1 MSDTRLLYCHCA
13 YARVV
18 PPAVKADVLAGLTN
32 AGVAFEA
39 VSDLCQ
45 MSARKDPRMKELAEG
60 GPVTIAAC
68 YERAVRGLFIQAET
82 PLPDEGVTICN
93 MRTDSAEDVLK
104 AMLNGNAPAAA
115 AADAL
120 ADVPAVPL
128 PLVSKASMESA
139 SLAASAAN
147 GSASDRIGQ
156 LTREL
161 EQPAAGGWKPWFPVI
176 DYTRCTNCM
185 QCLSFCLFDVYGVK
199 DGKIQV
205 QNQDHC
211 KTDCP
216 ACSRVC
222 PEVAIMF
229 PKYRHGPIN
238 GDVVSSDDIR
248 REAMK
253 VDISALL
260 GGDIYQQL
268 RDRSAKAKSR
278 FSKERDED
286 RALTERQNC
295 LVKLKQQ
302 MNLDIP
308 AEVLAALPS
317 PDEIRAK
324 AEAAAAR
331 AQEAL
336 RANAAREAEG

>member
-1 MSDTRLLYCHCA
+1 MSDSRLLYCHCA

-45 MSARKDPRMKELAEG
+45 MSARKDPRLKELAEG
-60 GPVTIAAC
+60 GAVTIAAC
-68 YERAVRGLFIQAET
+68 YPRAVRGLFIQSET

-104 AMLNGNAPAAA
+104 VMLNGNAPAP

-128 PLVSKASMESA
+128 PLVSKAAMESV
-139 SLAASAAN
+139 N
-147 GSASDRIGQ
+147 GSASDRASQ

-238 GDVVSSDDIR
+238 GDVVSADDIR

-260 GGDIYQQL
+260 GGDIYAQL